1 MSPLHKEGNR
11 PSEGADIPRSRSVGV
26 WTPGSRLSGCD
37 HREPKAS
44 PNTLCHGAAPA
55 HTLPAASL
63 HRMPLSG
70 GKWEL
75 SKDRTP
81 FYIFF
86 FLLFFFLTG
95 FTQKENQYSYRNTTG
110 LTKPEEKTALEAAFS
125 GEFGHRTTG
134 PKRFSV
140 SWARR
145 MGGRRQRNQH
155 FIHQDEFSPGKPGQP
170 LSPST
175 LCQHHS
181 QTLLPSVRATRIT
194 RVSRSP

>member
-1 MSPLHKEGNR
+1 M
-11 PSEGADIPRSRSVGV
+11 
-26 WTPGSRLSGCD
+26 
-37 HREPKAS
+37 
-44 PNTLCHGAAPA
+44 
-55 HTLPAASL
+55 
-63 HRMPLSG
+63 
-70 GKWEL
+70 
-75 SKDRTP
+75 
-81 FYIFF
+81 
-86 FLLFFFLTG
+86 LFFFLTG

-110 LTKPEEKTALEAAFS
+110 LTKPEEKTAQEEGQTALEAAFS

-194 RVSRSP
+194 RVFRSPQAHPLSGASFLHLHETKTKPYPGVQRRGACTRGET